1 VFFKNI
7 QRPVSLLDETCS
19 ILELKLELKRKIA
32 FSIGD
37 TAGIGVEVLL
47 KTLLSDR
54 LMDCCTPVIYASSEF
69 ISETAASL
77 GLDQCSIFKVDS
89 VEAAMPSRLNILN
102 VWNTSAPV
110 IPGSPSSITGK
121 MAFQSLEKA
130 FHDVR
135 SGKLDALITAPIDKK
150 NIQQEGFS
158 FPGHTEYLASGT
170 DTADYLMLLVSGGL
184 RVGVVTGH
192 IPLRSVA
199 DALNTSDI
207 LKKVLVL
214 DKSLKMDFGISHPK
228 LALLALNPH
237 AGDGGLLGDEEI
249 KIIKPAIE
257 QARNLGVEAFGPF
270 PADGFFGSD
279 TFKDYDGIL
288 GMYHDQGLIPFK
300 AASFGSGVNF
310 TAGLPIIRCS
320 PDHGTAYNIA
330 GQGKADP
337 SSMKEAI
344 QLALDIIGKRRP
356 QR

>member
-1 VFFKNI
+1 
-7 QRPVSLLDETCS
+7 
-19 ILELKLELKRKIA
+19 LELKLELKRKIA

-121 MAFQSLEKA
+121 MAFQSLEKV